1 MHALEKKNIFEMY
14 VLVVVVEV
22 TNFRPIVGLI
32 NAFQKKSEAYLSVCK
47 YKWDAYIY

>member
-1 MHALEKKNIFEMY
+1 MHALEKKQFWNVSFGSI
-14 VLVVVVEV
+14 VVEV

-32 NAFQKKSEAYLSVCK
+32 NAFQKKSEAYLSVCE